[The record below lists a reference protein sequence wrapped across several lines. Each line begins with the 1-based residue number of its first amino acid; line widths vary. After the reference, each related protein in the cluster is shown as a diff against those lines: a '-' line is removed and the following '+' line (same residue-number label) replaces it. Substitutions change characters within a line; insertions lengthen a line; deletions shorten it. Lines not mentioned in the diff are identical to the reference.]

1 MQPLIWEHRPD
12 GLRAP
17 ALVCA
22 FTGWNDAGDAA
33 SAALQF
39 LGASLENFEQLQA
52 CNAGEAVAVYR
63 DFGIAMND
71 VDVVPCFELFRDLS
85 VRLFIRSL

>member
-12 GLRAP
+12 NLRAP

-33 SAALQF
+33 SSALSF
-39 LGASLENFEQLQA
+39 LGSSLGATRFAQPA
-52 CNAGEAVAVYR
+52 CRARHAT
-63 DFGIAMND
+63 
-71 VDVVPCFELFRDLS
+71 
-85 VRLFIRSL
+85 

>member
-1 MQPLIWEHRPD
+1 MQPLLWEHRPD

-33 SAALQF
+33 SAA
-39 LGASLENFEQLQA
+39 A
-52 CNAGEAVAVYR
+52 AGGRTLDER
-63 DFGIAMND
+63 LDNGIAA
-71 VDVVPCFELFRDLS
+71 
-85 VRLFIRSL
+85 